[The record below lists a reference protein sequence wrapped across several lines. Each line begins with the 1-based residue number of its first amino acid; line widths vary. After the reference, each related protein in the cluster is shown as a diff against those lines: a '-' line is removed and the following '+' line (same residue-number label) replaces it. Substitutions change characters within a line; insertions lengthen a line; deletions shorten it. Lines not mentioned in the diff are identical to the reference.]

1 MYSGVGR
8 NQVGERTE
16 DSPVFRGKEKPGRRE
31 EDSPVFRGRKK
42 PGRRDEDSPVFRG
55 RKKPGRRDDLV
66 LYSGVGRNQVG
77 GMRIVLYSG

>member
-42 PGRRDEDSPVFRG
+42 PGRRDEDSPVFR
-55 RKKPGRRDDLV
+55 
-66 LYSGVGRNQVG
+66 VGRNQVG
-77 GMRIVLYSG
+77 GIRIVLYSG